1 MVIRNLTGVK
11 NQLFAAIKFGELLV
25 SIMKTLQI
33 ASLLVITALPVYAG
47 GWSSVEQ
54 YIPVRQKAFC
64 NLMNQYELKA
74 QDAEESRNQIR
85 QNKVNEDRGQDLLAL
100 MPDGE
105 FNNWLV
111 EVREVVVVPNGDA
124 AYEMRLQ
131 CGVTIGSGK
140 LAKGQEYAATAPKGS
155 VIYNQLAG
163 TGAGDFILVNGKL
176 IKFGEINADDGRLA
190 FASMLQGQN
199 ITKFKRFNERVKY
212 FADVTSLA
220 KFTSN

>member
-1 MVIRNLTGVK
+1 MIRNLTGVK
-11 NQLFAAIKFGELLV
+11 NQLFAAIKFGDLLV

-33 ASLLVITALPVYAG
+33 ASLLVITALPVCAG

-163 TGAGDFILVNGKL
+163 TGAGDFILVNGNL
-176 IKFGEINADDGRLA
+176 IKFGEINANDGDELIVS
-190 FASMLQGQN
+190 FVGMKNFPIIL
-199 ITKFKRFNERVKY
+199 K
-212 FADVTSLA
+212 
-220 KFTSN
+220 